1 MANANNVITA
11 PVRMHDDVRAVLKVS
26 TNNLSALCTS
36 TAVNKNSK
44 CKPMAV
50 AIGSESE
57 PMFFADQTERETYF
71 KRCCWGLTNIP
82 YFTTGTQMA
91 TWMNSGTPSPLNI
104 SGLAVADAWSWR
116 KPTKCY
122 RLGDFNK
129 YYHLAQPFVGGCDA
143 TLLLNPYS
151 TEDYISFTINGNS
164 GYEITIP
171 DIVAQG
177 VMLPNSSSTV
187 DTIGPGMNIG
197 LCMVKGSVAR
207 MILSSRKAS
216 ECTSSPLS
224 FSVPVSTVNSS
235 IGTGTVKMFLFLTNY
250 GDVTPG
256 TLTTFPSNKSYHF
269 IPLTPSLTTVQLGYK
284 GIDAVVGVTISGS
297 KPSASGGSRILTAE
311 VSVRNKN
318 TSGTITIT
326 GKVTFYNS
334 SGNALGTSSAWT
346 SQTSI
351 NPGTG
356 TSKSVQL
363 ACTSNVTARTAA
375 TVKLELTIYPAVG
388 NAVTATYTGNVLDP
402 DDGPSKV

>member
-1 MANANNVITA
+1 MANNNGIITE
-11 PVRMHDDVRAVLKVS
+11 PVRLWSDVRPVLQVS
-26 TNNLSALCTS
+26 TTSQWEMCTS
-36 TAVNKNSK
+36 AAVNKNSK

-57 PMFFADQTERETYF
+57 PIFFADQTAREAAF
-71 KRCCWGLTNIP
+71 KRACWGLTNIP
-82 YFTTGTQMA
+82 YFNTGTQMA

-104 SGLAVADAWSWR
+104 SGLAVAGAWSWR
-116 KPTKCY
+116 KPTKY
-122 RLGDFNK
+122 GRLGDFNK
-129 YYHLAQPFVGGCDA
+129 YYHLAKPFVGGCDA
-143 TLLLNPYS
+143 TQMLNPYS

-187 DTIGPGMNIG
+187 DSIGPGMNIG
-197 LCMVKGSVAR
+197 LCMVKGSVVR
-207 MILSSRKAS
+207 MVLASRKAA

-224 FSVPVSTVNSS
+224 FSIPVSTVSSS

-250 GDVTPG
+250 DVTPG
-256 TLTTFPSNKSYHF
+256 TLVTFPADKGHHF

-284 GIDAVVGVTISGS
+284 GIDAVVGASISGTMPS
-297 KPSASGGSRILTAE
+297 KSSGGRILSAQ

-318 TSGTITIT
+318 TSGVINIT
-326 GKVTFYNS
+326 GEVTFYNS
-334 SGNALGTSSAWT
+334 SGNALGTSIAWVT
-346 SQTSI
+346 QTPI
-351 NPGTG
+351 NPEAGI
-356 TSKSVQL
+356 SKSVQL

-375 TVKLELTIYPAVG
+375 TVKLTLTIYPSAG

-402 DDGPSKV
+402 DEVTPFD